1 MKRILWILLIGVVVG
16 WIIVYMFYGLRPE
29 PQLEQKD
36 EGRPQTTVYLQPY
49 DNFTQKEAER
59 LKAELD
65 KHLRSIFNDSFRV
78 V

>member
-16 WIIVYMFYGLRPE
+16 CIIVYLLYGLRPE

-49 DNFTQKEAER
+49 DNFTKKEGNQRDRFLIPRNGTA
-59 LKAELD
+59 AT
-65 KHLRSIFNDSFRV
+65 V
-78 V
+78 